1 MNRNSIWYWVAFFA
15 VFILVWIG
23 LDYVFSAMRAA
34 VFVFAKAFKTA
45 IYSAVITV
53 IVFNLVDYAIR
64 QWKNR

>member
-64 QWKNR
+64 QWKKR